1 VIEERHSARR
11 LLPAIKTSRNFL
23 TSEGPHGRHRRHK
36 LGRSID
42 GRDKHQGSVWSR
54 RFTNQTHRNARLVRV
69 LGVAYE
75 LDWIPRFDAS
85 CGMKLLIVVGLSCL
99 FLQHIAS
106 ARKWTDTLGRTIEA
120 EIVRADADSVTV
132 LTGGREVKIPR
143 EKLSD
148 EDQKYCDEWLEKSKD
163 ANDADDDAEAKPS
176 SPAAVSGEMQFDGKP
191 LIAGGKVN
199 VFNYDYSPQML
210 NDARKSLKE
219 GETGYRI
226 GIAVPAGFDP
236 SKPQRVFIANTAQNN
251 DQQTAQGNTAMAG
264 FFAKQ
269 CVEEGWICIAFD
281 SNLGRPKHDGDM
293 VSAFAKFK
301 EIWPKFS
308 EWKFVSGGFSGGG
321 KAAFWPAAYLLKNG
335 YQVTGLFLANT
346 NQDFSEEARKFYK
359 CKKSDYANVSVF
371 WGTGKWD
378 EVATKQTGDMMKN
391 SLEKNGMKEVR
402 VEFHEG
408 KHSLFHP
415 QFIDALKWFKEQG

>member
-1 VIEERHSARR
+1 M
-11 LLPAIKTSRNFL
+11 
-23 TSEGPHGRHRRHK
+23 
-36 LGRSID
+36 
-42 GRDKHQGSVWSR
+42 
-54 RFTNQTHRNARLVRV
+54 

-75 LDWIPRFDAS
+75 LDWIPDFDAS
-85 CGMKLLIVVGLSCL
+85 CGMKFLIVAGLCL
-99 FLQHIAS
+99 LSLQGIAS
-106 ARKWTDTLGRTIEA
+106 ARTWVDNLGRKIEA
-120 EIVRADADSVTV
+120 EMVRADADSVTV
-132 LTGGREVKIPR
+132 LMGGREVKIPR
-143 EKLSD
+143 DKLSE
-148 EDQKYCDEWLEKSKD
+148 EDQKYCDEWLENGGKAEEPD
-163 ANDADDDAEAKPS
+163 EDDGDGGDDPEDDGEAKPS
-176 SPAAVSGEMQFDGKP
+176 SPAAASGELQFDGKP

-210 NDARKSLKE
+210 DDARKNLKE

-321 KAAFWPAAYLLKNG
+321 KAAFWPAAYLLKNEF
-335 YQVTGLFLANT
+335 QVTGLFLANT
-346 NQDFSEEARKFYK
+346 NQDFSGEARDQYNLKRGA
-359 CKKSDYANVSVF
+359 YANVSVF

-378 EVATKQTGDMMKN
+378 EVATKQTGEMMKK
-391 SLEKNGMKEVR
+391 SLEKNGMKQVR